1 MSSEFLSGVKYPHPF
16 DELVVALCE
25 SARRQLF
32 IQSPSLDYEV
42 FDNGELADSISKL
55 VRSSRQTEVRILI
68 NDPRPLVT
76 RGHRLLELARRL
88 PSSVRIQTLAEHPAV
103 AAVHHPALTGD
114 PELVAR
120 QTSGFSGVFSF
131 PASTRLHPTATTST
145 SCALLVGSIIPYALF
160 ITLDSRHQTLASV
173 LGTRCSR
180 SAVTTSAQPTYGR
193 KGTSCPGTLTRLRPR
208 STHACVFVR

>member
-16 DELVVALCE
+16 DELVIALCD

-55 VRSSRQTEVRILI
+55 VRSSRQTEVRILV

-88 PSSVRIQTLAEHPAV
+88 PSSVRIQTLAEHPDWNGETV
-103 AAVHHPALTGD
+103 VIRDRDGVLYKPGG
-114 PELVAR
+114 
-120 QTSGFSGVFSF
+120 SGHEGFYEPDSR
-131 PASTRLHPTATTST
+131 AST
-145 SCALLVGSIIPYALF
+145 
-160 ITLDSRHQTLASV
+160 SRHLELFSDLWRYSV
-173 LGTRCSR
+173 QDPNLR
-180 SAVTTSAQPTYGR
+180 SLSV
-193 KGTSCPGTLTRLRPR
+193 
-208 STHACVFVR
+208 